1 MSKEENKKMISIT
14 VADISIRFPEIMEE
28 EYKDLIEY
36 LNDEHIVF
44 TMYDNI
50 DLQQKIDKAIEFV
63 EDYKNQFQGDEVEK
77 DMKDLL
83 SILKGKEM
91 E

>member
-1 MSKEENKKMISIT
+1 MIGIT
-14 VADISIRFPEIMEE
+14 VADISIRFPEITEE

-44 TMYDNI
+44 ELTDNK
-50 DLQQKIDKAIEFV
+50 DLRQRIDKAIEFV
-63 EDYKNQFQGDEVEK
+63 ENYKNQFQGDEGEK

-83 SILKGKEM
+83 KILRGNREC
-91 E
+91 